1 MVTMVTT
8 IQPWFCYSNQR
19 VITLTKIT
27 ITTLTYK
34 TFILIR
40 DLDKHAVEATEQ
52 KNAVVNHRL
61 HKGQWGDWRHFEME
75 RTNMT

>member
-1 MVTMVTT
+1 MVTT
-8 IQPWFCYSNQR
+8 IQSWFCYSNQR
-19 VITLTKIT
+19 IT

-52 KNAVVNHRL
+52 KNAVVNHTHSIRASGETGGIL
-61 HKGQWGDWRHFEME
+61 RWRGQI
-75 RTNMT
+75 